1 MSGFEAVYCG
11 WIRQT
16 NTSIRLFK
24 LVAII
29 LPVLGS
35 SAAARDLSNNFS
47 SLGVMTCQQLWYIEQ
62 EVLAEGRI
70 CSNSERARRTF
81 SSKKKC
87 ISGDERILPDK
98 VLEYLDTVRDVGKSK
113 SCSGF

>member
-1 MSGFEAVYCG
+1 MSVVETDGIGSFRRTATIVSTFILTAV
-11 WIRQT
+11 I
-16 NTSIRLFK
+16 
-24 LVAII
+24 
-29 LPVLGS
+29 
-35 SAAARDLSNNFS
+35 AAVFWSPATAKEFSNNFS

-70 CSNSERARRTF
+70 CPKSERARRTF

-87 ISGDERILPDK
+87 ISEDERILPDK
-98 VLEYLDTVRDVGKSK
+98 VLEYLDAVRDVGKSK